1 MTACSR
7 CGAANPADA
16 RFCSN
21 CGSALPASSPADEVR
36 KTVTILFCDVTGSTQ
51 LGEQLD
57 PESLRKVMA
66 RYFDA
71 MRADI
76 ELHGG
81 TVEKFIGDAV
91 MAVFGIPSLHEDD
104 ALRAVRAADDMRG
117 SLERLNEDLERD
129 FGVRLASRIGVNT
142 GEVLVGPGSTDF
154 GRVTGDA
161 VNTAARLETAAQPGE
176 VLIGADTYQ
185 LVRDAVDVEAVEPRT
200 VKGKAEPVQCY
211 RLVGVLA
218 GTASPPRAF
227 TSPIVGRE
235 RELEDLQRAFDRSVQ
250 DRTCLLFTVLG
261 TAGAGKSRLV
271 EEFLGRVDRSAQVLV
286 GRCLS
291 YGEGI
296 TYWPVAQALRAA
308 LEVHDFDE
316 PEEVRSRLDGILAR
330 DDHADAIAARL
341 SEVLGIA
348 DGHSAPEE
356 TAWAIRRFVEIL
368 ASERPV
374 VAVWD
379 DIHWAE
385 PALLDAID
393 HVADWSTD
401 SPILLLC
408 TARPEFLDSR
418 PAWGAGKQRASALT
432 LPPLDADASTQ
443 LIANLL
449 GGGRLPDDAAD
460 RVAEAGGGNPLF
472 VEQMVSML
480 IDDGLVVRENGGQ
493 ENGRWAPAG
502 DLSSIAVP
510 PSVAALLAARLERLS
525 DDERRAIGSASVI
538 GKVFYVGAVGELLPE
553 PDRANAGQLVRA
565 LVRKELVR
573 ETRSTIPGEDAFEF
587 RHILIRDA
595 AYAAIPKE
603 RRAEQH
609 RRFADWCVRIAGE
622 RIEELEE
629 IVGYHLEQAFRNRE
643 SIGALDEDMRALA
656 IEASTRLESAGM
668 RAFDRPDMAAAT
680 NLLRRAE
687 TLLPRDDPGR
697 VAILTALT
705 YALVDSGRVDEAR
718 ETVAEAEARAAGGGD
733 TLAVEHVRVARWRLV
748 ERGIE
753 QHEQMRT
760 DARRAIAV
768 FEAAG
773 DQRGLVRAWNL
784 LASVEWLLGHGR
796 AQLDAVERALEHA
809 RGGTAR
815 YEEHD
820 ALDNLTSSLV
830 RGPIP
835 ISEGIARA
843 ERTIEAYAG
852 SREVDALMCHALAH
866 FRARLGEFDAAR
878 AAMDRYRSFYRDTGQ
893 TLSYV
898 RSAEVAFDIAMLA
911 GEAEHACEVVEEAL
925 RSLSELGDSWPYS
938 VAFLAQGRYA
948 MGRYADAREP
958 AEIAAEHG
966 DEIEGSL
973 ALGVLAKLA
982 ARSGD
987 APAALE
993 TIAEAVARVDRTDF
1007 LFDRGT
1013 VHTDRGE
1020 TLRLLGRED
1029 EARAAF
1035 DEAIRLFDQKGD
1047 LVSSERARRLRAEE
1061 GPPRPAGPPS

>member
-1 MTACSR
+1 MTACST
-7 CGAANPADA
+7 CGAANSADA

-21 CGSALPASSPADEVR
+21 CGSALPESSPADEVR

-66 RYFDA
+66 RFFNA
-71 MRADI
+71 MRAEI

-104 ALRAVRAADDMRG
+104 ALRAVRAADGMRE
-117 SLERLNEDLERD
+117 SLEPLNKDLERD

-142 GEVLVGPGSTDF
+142 GEVLVGPGSADF
-154 GRVTGDA
+154 GRLTGDA

-176 VLIGADTYQ
+176 ILIGADTYR
-185 LVRDAVDVEAVEPRT
+185 LVRDAVDVESVEPRT
-200 VKGKAEPVQCY
+200 VKGKAEPVECY

-218 GTASPPRAF
+218 GTAPPPRAF
-227 TSPIVGRE
+227 TSSIVGRE
-235 RELEDLQRAFDRSVQ
+235 RELEDLERAFERSVQ
-250 DRTCLLFTVLG
+250 DRTCQLFTVLG
-261 TAGAGKSRLV
+261 AAGAGKSRLV
-271 EEFLGRVDRSAQVLV
+271 EEFLDRVGASGHVLV
-286 GRCLS
+286 GRCLP

-308 LEVHDFDE
+308 LDLHDFDE
-316 PEEVRSRLDGILAR
+316 PEEVRSRLDAILAR

-348 DGHSAPEE
+348 EGHSTPEE
-356 TAWAIRRFVEIL
+356 TAWAIRRFLEIL
-368 ASERPV
+368 ANERPLI
-374 VAVWD
+374 AVWD

-393 HVADWSTD
+393 HVADWARD
-401 SPILLLC
+401 AALLLLC

-418 PAWGAGKQRASALT
+418 PAWGAGKQRASVLT
-432 LPPLDADASTQ
+432 LPPLGADASTQ

-449 GGGRLPDDAAD
+449 GGGRLPADAAD
-460 RVAEAGGGNPLF
+460 RVADAGGGNPLF

-480 IDDGLVVRENGGQ
+480 IDDGLVVRDDGGR
-493 ENGRWAPAG
+493 EDAGWTPVG

-525 DDERRAIGSASVI
+525 DEERRAIGSAAVI
-538 GKVFYVGAVGELLPE
+538 GKVFYLGAVRELLPE
-553 PDRANAGQLVRA
+553 PDRTNAGPLVRA

-609 RRFADWCVRIAGE
+609 RRFADWCVRMAGE

-629 IVGYHLEQAFRNRE
+629 IVGYHLEQAFRHRE
-643 SIGALDEDMRALA
+643 SIGALDEEARALA
-656 IEASTRLESAGM
+656 IEASARLESAGM
-668 RAFDRPDMAAAT
+668 RAFDRPDSAAAT

-687 TLLPRDDPGR
+687 SLLPPDDPGR
-697 VAILTALT
+697 VAILTTLAHALF
-705 YALVDSGRVDEAR
+705 DIGRLDEAR
-718 ETVAEAEARAAGGGD
+718 NTVAEAAERAAVVGD
-733 TLAVEHVRVARWRLV
+733 PVAVEQAAIAHWQL
-748 ERGIE
+748 IE
-753 QHEQMRT
+753 QGVQRQEQMRA
-760 DARRAIAV
+760 DAGRAIAV
-768 FEAAG
+768 FEAVG

-784 LASVEWLLGHGR
+784 LTSIEWLLGQGG
-796 AQLDAVERALEHA
+796 AALDAVERALEHA

-820 ALDNLTSSLV
+820 ALGNLTAALV
-830 RGPIP
+830 RGPTP
-835 ISEGIARA
+835 VSEGIARA
-843 ERTIEAYAG
+843 ERTIEAYSG
-852 SREVDALMCHALAH
+852 SREVDALMCHGLAH
-866 FRARLGEFDAAR
+866 FRARLGEFDAASD
-878 AAMDRYRSFYRDTGQ
+878 AMDRYRSFYRDTGQ
-893 TLSYV
+893 TFSYL

-911 GEAEHACEVVEEAL
+911 GEAEHACDVAEEAW
-925 RSLSELGDSWPYS
+925 RSLTELGDSWPYLA
-938 VAFLAQGRYA
+938 AFLGQGRYA
-948 MGRYADAREP
+948 VGRYADARES
-958 AEIAAEHG
+958 AAFAAEYG
-966 DEIEGSL
+966 DQVEGSL
-973 ALGVLAKLA
+973 GLGVLAKLA

-1013 VHTDRGE
+1013 VYTDRGE

-1029 EARAAF
+1029 EALSAF
-1035 DEAIRLFDQKGD
+1035 DEAIGLFDQKGD
-1047 LVSSERARRLRAEE
+1047 RVSSERVRALRD
-1061 GPPRPAGPPS
+1061 GR

>member
-1 MTACSR
+1 MTACSS
-7 CGAANPADA
+7 CGAANQAEA

-21 CGSALPASSPADEVR
+21 CGAALDASSPADEVR

-91 MAVFGIPSLHEDD
+91 MAVFGIPTLHEDD
-104 ALRAVRAADDMRG
+104 ALRAVRAADGMRE
-117 SLERLNEDLERD
+117 SLEVLNKDLERD

-176 VLIGADTYQ
+176 VLIGGDTYR
-185 LVRDAVDVEAVEPRT
+185 LVRDAVDVESVEART
-200 VKGKAEPVQCY
+200 VKGKAEPVECY

-218 GTASPPRAF
+218 GTGAPPRAF
-227 TSPIVGRE
+227 TSPMLGRE
-235 RELEDLQRAFDRSVQ
+235 RELEDLRRAFERSVQ
-250 DRTCLLFTVLG
+250 DRTCMLFTVLG
-261 TAGAGKSRLV
+261 AAGAGKSRLV
-271 EEFLGRVDRSAQVLV
+271 EEFLGGVGGSARVLV
-286 GRCLS
+286 GRCLP

-296 TYWPVAQALRAA
+296 TYWPVAQAVRAA
-308 LEVHDFDE
+308 LELHDFDE
-316 PEEVRSRLDGILAR
+316 PEEVRSRLDGILAG

-348 DGHSAPEE
+348 EGHSAPEE
-356 TAWAIRRFVEIL
+356 TAWAIRRFLEIL
-368 ASERPV
+368 AREQPV
-374 VAVWD
+374 IAVWD

-393 HVADWSTD
+393 HVADWAND
-401 SPILLLC
+401 APILLLC

-418 PAWGAGKQRASALT
+418 PTWGAGKQRASALT
-432 LPPLDADASTQ
+432 LPPLDADASTR
-443 LIANLL
+443 LIGNLL
-449 GGGRLPDDAAD
+449 GGGRLPADAAD
-460 RVAEAGGGNPLF
+460 RVADAGGGNPLF

-480 IDDGLVVRENGGQ
+480 IDDALVVRENGG
-493 ENGRWAPAG
+493 WTPVG

-510 PSVAALLAARLERLS
+510 PSVAALLAARLERLN

-538 GKVFYVGAVGELLPE
+538 GKDFPVGAVRELLPE
-553 PDRANAGQLVRA
+553 PDGANAGSLVRSLA
-565 LVRKELVR
+565 RKELVR

-609 RRFADWCVRIAGE
+609 RRFADWCVRVAGE

-643 SIGALDEDMRALA
+643 SIGALDDEARALA
-656 IEASTRLESAGM
+656 AEASARLGSAGM
-668 RAFDRPDMAAAT
+668 RAFDRPDMTAAA

-687 TLLPRDDPGR
+687 ILLPPEDPRR
-697 VAILTALT
+697 VAILTSLAHALLD
-705 YALVDSGRVDEAR
+705 AGRLDEVPG
-718 ETVAEAEARAAGGGD
+718 TVAEAETRARAAGD
-733 TLAVEHVRVARWRLV
+733 RVAVEHATIARWTLV
-748 ERGIE
+748 ERGAE
-753 QHEQMRT
+753 RHEQIRA
-760 DARRAIAV
+760 DASRAIAV

-773 DQRGLVRAWNL
+773 DQRGLVRTWNL
-784 LASVEWLLGHGR
+784 LSSVEWLLGHGE

-809 RGGTAR
+809 RGGAAA
-815 YEEHD
+815 YEENE
-820 ALDNLTSSLV
+820 ALGNLTSSLV

-835 ISEGIARA
+835 VSEGIARA
-843 ERTIEAYAG
+843 ERTIQSYSG
-852 SREVDALMCHALAH
+852 SRYVDALMCHALAH
-866 FRARLGEFDAAR
+866 FRARLGEFEAAR
-878 AAMDRYRSFYRDTGQ
+878 VAMDRYRSFYRDTGQ
-893 TLSYV
+893 TLSYL
-898 RSAEVAFDIAMLA
+898 RSAEVAFDVAMLA
-911 GEAEHACEVVEEAL
+911 GEPEHACEVVEEAS
-925 RSLSELGDSWPYS
+925 RSLAELGDSYPYLA
-938 VAFLAQGRYA
+938 AFLGQGRYA
-948 MGRYADAREP
+948 VGQYEDAREP
-958 AEIAAEHG
+958 ATFAAEHG
-966 DEIEGSL
+966 DEVEGSL
-973 ALGVLAKLA
+973 GLGVLAKVA

-987 APAALE
+987 AATALE
-993 TIAEAVARVDRTDF
+993 AIAEAVARVDRTDF

-1013 VHTDRGE
+1013 VYTDRGE

-1029 EARAAF
+1029 EALSAF
-1035 DEAIRLFDQKGD
+1035 DEATRLFDLKGD
-1047 LVSSERARRLRAEE
+1047 LVSSERVRRLRDEPIPQAP
-1061 GPPRPAGPPS
+1061 GR

>member
-1 MTACSR
+1 MTACSS

-16 RFCSN
+16 KFCSN
-21 CGSALPASSPADEVR
+21 CGSALAATAPGDEVR

-66 RYFDA
+66 RFFNA
-71 MRADI
+71 MRAEV

-91 MAVFGIPSLHEDD
+91 LAVFGIPTLHEDD
-104 ALRAVRAADDMRG
+104 ALRAVRAADGMRE
-117 SLERLNEDLERD
+117 SLEPLNKDLERD
-129 FGVRLASRIGVNT
+129 FGVRLETRIGVNT

-154 GRVTGDA
+154 GRMTGDA

-176 VLIGADTYQ
+176 ILIGADTHR
-185 LVRDAVDVEAVEPRT
+185 LVRDAVDVESVEPRSM
-200 VKGKAEPVQCY
+200 KGKAEPVECY

-218 GTASPPRAF
+218 GTAAPPRAF

-235 RELEDLQRAFDRSVQ
+235 RELEDLRRAFERSVQ
-250 DRTCLLFTVLG
+250 DRTCVLFTVLG
-261 TAGAGKSRLV
+261 AAGAGKSRLV
-271 EEFLGRVDRSAQVLV
+271 EEFLSHVGESAQILV
-286 GRCLS
+286 GRCLP

-308 LEVHDFDE
+308 MELHDFDE
-316 PEEVRSRLDGILAR
+316 PEQVRSGLDAILAG

-348 DGHSAPEE
+348 EGHSAPEE
-356 TAWAIRRFVEIL
+356 TAWAIRRFLEIL
-368 ASERPV
+368 ASERSV
-374 VAVWD
+374 IAVWD

-393 HVADWSTD
+393 HIADWASD
-401 SPILLLC
+401 APILLLC

-418 PAWGAGKQRASALT
+418 QEWGAGKQRASALT
-432 LPPLDADASTQ
+432 LPPLPADASTQ

-449 GGGRLPDDAAD
+449 GGEGLPADAAD
-460 RVAEAGGGNPLF
+460 RVADAGGGNPLF

-480 IDDGLVVRENGGQ
+480 MDDGLVVLDEGGRENGG
-493 ENGRWAPAG
+493 WTPVG
-502 DLSSIAVP
+502 DLSTIAVP

-525 DDERRAIGSASVI
+525 DEERRAIGSAAVI
-538 GKVFYVGAVGELLPE
+538 GKDFYLGAVRELLPE
-553 PDRANAGQLVRA
+553 PDRANAGPLVRA

-573 ETRSTIPGEDAFEF
+573 EARSTIPGEDAFEF

-643 SIGALDEDMRALA
+643 SIGALDDEARALA
-656 IEASTRLESAGM
+656 TEASARLGSAGM
-668 RAFDRPDMAAAT
+668 RAYDRPDTAAAI
-680 NLLRRAE
+680 NLLRRADA
-687 TLLPRDDPGR
+687 LLPPDDPGR
-697 VAILTALT
+697 SANLTILAHALFDAGRIDDVRDSVA
-705 YALVDSGRVDEAR
+705 
-718 ETVAEAEARAAGGGD
+718 VAEALARTARDPVAIELAAI
-733 TLAVEHVRVARWRLV
+733 ARWQLV
-748 ERGIE
+748 ERSVE
-753 QHEQMRT
+753 RHEQMRA
-760 DARRAIAV
+760 DATRAIAV

-784 LASVEWLLGHGR
+784 ITDVEWRLGHGR
-796 AQLDAVERALEHA
+796 AQLEAVERALAHA

-815 YEEHD
+815 YEEHE
-820 ALDNLTSSLV
+820 ALGNLISALV
-830 RGPIP
+830 RGPTP
-835 ISEGIARA
+835 VSDGIARA
-843 ERTIEAYAG
+843 ERTIEAYPG
-852 SREVDALMCHALAH
+852 SREVEALVSHGLGH
-866 FRARLGEFDAAR
+866 FRARLGEFEAAR
-878 AAMDRYRSFYRDTGQ
+878 EAMDRYRSFYRDTGQ
-893 TLSYV
+893 PLGYL
-898 RSAEVAFDIAMLA
+898 RSAELTFDVAMLA
-911 GEAEHACEVVEEAL
+911 GEEEHACDVVEETS
-925 RSLSELGDSWPYS
+925 RSLAELGDSWPYLS
-938 VAFLAQGRYA
+938 AFLAQGRYA
-948 MGRYADAREP
+948 VGRYPDARE
-958 AEIAAEHG
+958 AAAVAVEHG
-966 DEIEGSL
+966 DQIEGSL
-973 ALGVLAKLA
+973 GLGVLAKVE

-987 APAALE
+987 AAKALE

-1020 TLRLLGRED
+1020 TLRLLRRED
-1029 EARAAF
+1029 EALSAF

-1047 LVSSERARRLRAEE
+1047 LVSSERARVLRSGAE
-1061 GPPRPAGPPS
+1061 P

>member
-1 MTACSR
+1 MTACST
-7 CGAANPADA
+7 CGAANAADA
-16 RFCSN
+16 KFCSN
-21 CGSALPASSPADEVR
+21 CGTALPASSPADEVR

-71 MRADI
+71 MRAEI

-81 TVEKFIGDAV
+81 AVEKFIGDAV

-104 ALRAVRAADDMRG
+104 ALRAVRAADGMRE
-117 SLERLNEDLERD
+117 SLETLNKDLERD

-176 VLIGADTYQ
+176 VLIGADTYR
-185 LVRDAVDVEAVEPRT
+185 LVRDAVDVESVEPRT
-200 VKGKAEPVQCY
+200 VKGKAEPVECY
-211 RLVGVLA
+211 RLVGVLP
-218 GTASPPRAF
+218 GTAAPPRAF

-235 RELEDLQRAFDRSVQ
+235 RELEDLQRAFERSVQ
-250 DRTCLLFTVLG
+250 DRASQLFTVLG
-261 TAGAGKSRLV
+261 VAGAGKSRLV
-271 EEFLGRVDRSAQVLV
+271 EEFLGRLGASAQVLV
-286 GRCLS
+286 GRCLP

-308 LEVHDFDE
+308 LGVHDFDE
-316 PEEVRSRLDGILAR
+316 PEEVRSRLDGILAG
-330 DDHADAIAARL
+330 DDHSAAIAARL

-348 DGHSAPEE
+348 EGHSAPEE
-356 TAWAIRRFVEIL
+356 TAWAIRRFLETL

-374 VAVWD
+374 IAVWED
-379 DIHWAE
+379 VHWAE

-393 HVADWSTD
+393 HVADWAND
-401 SPILLLC
+401 APILLLC

-418 PAWGAGKQRASALT
+418 PAWGAGKQRASVLT
-432 LPPLDADASTQ
+432 LPPLDADSSTQ

-449 GGGRLPDDAAD
+449 GGGRLPTDAAQ
-460 RVAEAGGGNPLF
+460 RVADAGGGNPLF

-480 IDDGLVVRENGGQ
+480 IDDGLVVRDDGGR
-493 ENGRWAPAG
+493 EDAGWTPVG

-538 GKVFYVGAVGELLPE
+538 GRVFPVGAVRELLPE
-553 PDRANAGQLVRA
+553 PDGVNAGPLVRS

-573 ETRSTIPGEDAFEF
+573 EARSTIPGEDAFEF

-643 SIGALDEDMRALA
+643 SIGALDEEARTLA
-656 IEASTRLESAGM
+656 IEASARLESAGM
-668 RAFDRPDMAAAT
+668 RAFDRPDVSAAA

-687 TLLPRDDPGR
+687 TLLPPAEPHR
-697 VAILTALT
+697 VAILTTLA
-705 YALVDSGRVDEAR
+705 YALFDTGRVDEAR
-718 ETVAEAEARAAGGGD
+718 DTVAEAEARATVVGD
-733 TLAVEHVRVARWRLV
+733 PVAVEGATVARLHLFERGV
-748 ERGIE
+748 ER
-753 QHEQMRT
+753 HEQMRT
-760 DARRAIAV
+760 EANRAIAV
-768 FEAAG
+768 FESAG
-773 DQRGLVRAWNL
+773 DQRGLARAWNL
-784 LASVEWLLGHGR
+784 ITNIEWFRGQGG
-796 AQLDAVERALEHA
+796 AQLDSVERALEHA
-809 RGGTAR
+809 RRGTAR
-815 YEEHD
+815 YEEHQ
-820 ALDNLTSSLV
+820 ALADLTSALV
-830 RGPIP
+830 RGPTP
-835 ISEGIARA
+835 VSEGIARA
-843 ERTIEAYAG
+843 ERTVEAYPG
-852 SREVDALMCHALAH
+852 NREVDALVCHALAH
-866 FRARLGEFDAAR
+866 LRARLGEFDVAD
-878 AAMDRYRSFYRDTGQ
+878 AAMDRYRSFWRETGQ
-893 TLSYV
+893 TLSYL
-898 RSAEVAFDIAMLA
+898 RSAEVAFDVAMLA
-911 GEAEHACEVVEEAL
+911 GETEHACDVVEEAS
-925 RSLSELGDSWPYS
+925 RSLSELGDVWPYLA
-938 VAFLAQGRYA
+938 AFLGQGRYA
-948 MGRYADAREP
+948 VGRYEDAREP
-958 AEIAAEHG
+958 AAFAAEYG
-966 DEIEGSL
+966 DAIEGSL
-973 ALGVLAKLA
+973 GLGVLAKLA

-987 APAALE
+987 GPTALE

-1013 VHTDRGE
+1013 VYTDRGE

-1029 EARAAF
+1029 EALSAF
-1035 DEAIRLFDQKGD
+1035 DEAIGLFEQKGD
-1047 LVSSERARRLRAEE
+1047 LVSWERVRRIRAEAL
-1061 GPPRPAGPPS
+1061 P

>member
-1 MTACSR
+1 MTACST
-7 CGAANPADA
+7 CGAANAADA

-21 CGSALPASSPADEVR
+21 CGSALPESSPAEEVR

-57 PESLRKVMA
+57 PESLRKVMG

-71 MRADI
+71 MRAEI

-104 ALRAVRAADDMRG
+104 ALRAVRAADGMRE
-117 SLERLNEDLERD
+117 SLETLNKDLERD

-142 GEVLVGPGSTDF
+142 GEVLVGPGSADF
-154 GRVTGDA
+154 GRVTGDP

-176 VLIGADTYQ
+176 VLIGADTYR
-185 LVRDAVDVEAVEPRT
+185 LVRDAVDVESVEART
-200 VKGKAEPVQCY
+200 VKGKAEPVECY

-218 GTASPPRAF
+218 GTAPPPRAS

-235 RELEDLQRAFDRSVQ
+235 RELDDLQRAFERSVQ
-250 DRTCLLFTVLG
+250 DRACLLFTVLG
-261 TAGAGKSRLV
+261 TGGAGKSRLV
-271 EEFLGRVDRSAQVLV
+271 EEFVERASETGHVIV
-286 GRCLS
+286 GGCLP

-296 TYWPVAQALRAA
+296 TYWPVAQALRAV

-316 PEEVRSRLDGILAR
+316 PDEVRSALDRILAG

-348 DGHSAPEE
+348 EGHSAAEE
-356 TAWAIRRFVEIL
+356 TAWAIRRFLEIL
-368 ASERPV
+368 ASERPL
-374 VAVWD
+374 VAVWED
-379 DIHWAE
+379 VHWAE
-385 PALLDAID
+385 PAMLDAID
-393 HVADWSTD
+393 HVADWARD
-401 SPILLLC
+401 APILLLC

-418 PAWGAGKQRASALT
+418 PAWGAGKQRASVLT
-432 LPPLDADASTQ
+432 LPPLDVDDSTQ

-449 GGGRLPDDAAD
+449 DGGRLPGDAVD
-460 RVAEAGGGNPLF
+460 RVADAGGGNPLF

-480 IDDGLVVRENGGQ
+480 IDDGLVVREDGGWTTV
-493 ENGRWAPAG
+493 E

-525 DDERRAIGSASVI
+525 DEERRAIGSASVI
-538 GKVFYVGAVGELLPE
+538 GKVFYVGAVRELLPE
-553 PDRANAGQLVRA
+553 PDRANAAPLVRS

-595 AYAAIPKE
+595 AYASIPKE

-609 RRFADWCVRIAGE
+609 RRFADWCIRIAGD
-622 RIEELEE
+622 RIEEQEE

-643 SIGALDEDMRALA
+643 SIGALDDEARALA
-656 IEASTRLESAGM
+656 TEAAARLESSGM

-687 TLLPRDDPGR
+687 ALLPPDDPGR
-697 VAILTALT
+697 VALLTTLA
-705 YALVDSGRVDEAR
+705 YALFDVGKLDEAR
-718 ETVAEAEARAAGGGD
+718 NTVAEAAARAPVSGD
-733 TLAVEHVRVARWRLV
+733 PVAAELVAIARWQLV
-748 ERGIE
+748 DRGVKRQE
-753 QHEQMRT
+753 QTRADAMRA
-760 DARRAIAV
+760 DAMRAIAV

-784 LASVEWLLGHGR
+784 VSSIEWLLGHAG

-815 YEEHD
+815 YEEHE
-820 ALDNLTSSLV
+820 ALVDLTSALV
-830 RGPIP
+830 RGPTP
-835 ISEGIARA
+835 VSVGIARA
-843 ERTIEAYAG
+843 ERTIEANPG

-866 FRARLGEFDAAR
+866 FRARLGEFDEAR
-878 AAMDRYRSFYRDTGQ
+878 VAMDRYRSFYRDTGQ
-893 TLSYV
+893 TVSYLYSV
-898 RSAEVAFDIAMLA
+898 EVAFDVAMLA
-911 GEAEHACEVVEEAL
+911 GQAEHACDVVEEAW
-925 RSLSELGDSWPYS
+925 RSMNELGDSWPYLD
-938 VAFLAQGRYA
+938 AFLGQGRYA
-948 MGRYADAREP
+948 VGRYDDARDT
-958 AEIAAEHG
+958 AARAAEHG
-966 DEIEGSL
+966 DEVEGSL
-973 ALGVLAKLA
+973 GLGVLAKVA

-987 APAALE
+987 VSAALE

-1020 TLRLLGRED
+1020 TLRLLGRDD
-1029 EARAAF
+1029 EALSAF

-1047 LVSSERARRLRAEE
+1047 LVSAERVRRLRDEAT
-1061 GPPRPAGPPS
+1061 P

>member
-1 MTACSR
+1 MTVCST
-7 CGAANPADA
+7 CGAANQADA
-16 RFCSN
+16 KFCSN

-71 MRADI
+71 MRAEV

-91 MAVFGIPSLHEDD
+91 MAVFGIPALHEDD
-104 ALRAVRAADDMRG
+104 ALRAVRAADGMRE
-117 SLERLNEDLERD
+117 SLQTLNKDLERD

-142 GEVLVGPGSTDF
+142 GEVLVGSGSTDF

-176 VLIGADTYQ
+176 VLIGADTHR
-185 LVRDAVDVEAVEPRT
+185 LVRDAVDVESVEPRT
-200 VKGKAEPVQCY
+200 VKGKAEPVECY

-218 GTASPPRAF
+218 GTAAPPRAF
-227 TSPIVGRE
+227 TSPIVGRV
-235 RELEDLQRAFDRSVQ
+235 RELEDLERAFDRSVQ
-250 DRTCLLFTVLG
+250 DRTCQLFTVLG
-261 TAGAGKSRLV
+261 AAGAGKSRLV
-271 EEFLGRVDRSAQVLV
+271 EEFLSRVGESAQVLV
-286 GRCLS
+286 GRCLP

-316 PEEVRSRLDGILAR
+316 PEEVRSRLDEILLQ

-348 DGHSAPEE
+348 EGHSTPEE
-356 TAWAIRRFVEIL
+356 TAWAIRRFLEIL

-374 VAVWD
+374 VAVWED
-379 DIHWAE
+379 VHWAE

-393 HVADWSTD
+393 HVADWAGD
-401 SPILLLC
+401 APILLLC

-432 LPPLDADASTQ
+432 LPPLPADASTE

-449 GGGRLPDDAAD
+449 GGGQLPADAVD
-460 RVAEAGGGNPLF
+460 RVADAGGGNPLF

-480 IDDGLVVRENGGQ
+480 IDDGLVVRKNGG
-493 ENGRWAPAG
+493 WAPVG

-510 PSVAALLAARLERLS
+510 PSVAALLAARLERLTE
-525 DDERRAIGSASVI
+525 DERRTIGSASVI
-538 GKVFYVGAVGELLPE
+538 GKVFFVGAVRELLPE
-553 PDRANAGQLVRA
+553 TDRANAGPLVRS

-622 RIEELEE
+622 RIEEQEE
-629 IVGYHLEQAFRNRE
+629 IVGYHLEQAFRHRE
-643 SIGALDEDMRALA
+643 SLGALDEEARALA
-656 IEASTRLESAGM
+656 TEASARLESAGM
-668 RAFDRPDMAAAT
+668 RAFDRPDMGAAA

-687 TLLPRDDPGR
+687 TLLQPDDPGR
-697 VAILTALT
+697 VAILTTLAHALF
-705 YALVDSGRVDEAR
+705 DIGRIDEAR
-718 ETVAEAEARAAGGGD
+718 DTVAEAEARATIVGD
-733 TLAVEHVRVARWRLV
+733 PVAIERATVARWQLV
-748 ERGIE
+748 ERGVE
-753 QHEQMRT
+753 RYEQMR
-760 DARRAIAV
+760 AEAGRAIEV

-773 DQRGLVRAWNL
+773 EERELVRAWNL
-784 LASVEWLLGHGR
+784 LTSVEWAQGQGGP
-796 AQLDAVERALEHA
+796 QLDAVEQALEHA

-815 YEEHD
+815 YEEHE
-820 ALDNLTSSLV
+820 ALLDLTAALV
-830 RGPIP
+830 RGPTP
-835 ISEGIARA
+835 VSEGIARA
-843 ERTIEAYAG
+843 ERTIEAYSG
-852 SREVDALMCHALAH
+852 SREVDALMSHGLAH
-866 FRARLGEFDAAR
+866 LRARLGEFDAAR
-878 AAMDRYRSFYRDTGQ
+878 VAMDRYRSFYRDTGL
-893 TLSYV
+893 TLSYL

-911 GEAEHACEVVEEAL
+911 GEAEHACEAVEEAW
-925 RSLSELGDSWPYS
+925 RSTAELGDSWPYLA
-938 VAFLAQGRYA
+938 AFLGQGRYA
-948 MGRYADAREP
+948 VGRYAEARE
-958 AEIAAEHG
+958 AAAFAAERG
-966 DEIEGSL
+966 DAIEGSL
-973 ALGVLAKLA
+973 GLGVLAKLA

-987 APAALE
+987 APTALE
-993 TIAEAVARVDRTDF
+993 TVAEAVARVDRTDF

-1013 VHTDRGE
+1013 VYTDRGE

-1029 EARAAF
+1029 EALSAF

-1047 LVSSERARRLRAEE
+1047 RVSSERVHRLRAEAV
-1061 GPPRPAGPPS
+1061 P